1 MSMKEQRES
10 LPIFLFKDELISAVR
25 TNKLLIVIG
34 ETGSGKTT

>member
-1 MSMKEQRES
+1 MKEQRET
-10 LPIFLFKDELISAVR
+10 LPIYSFKNELIKVIQ